1 MIPKIKK
8 ILYATDLSPNSTH
21 ALRYAMNE
29 VIMHNAEIVIL
40 NVFEK
45 ISTANPTA
53 LGAFIDD
60 SQHKKILDDYT
71 SETEDIIKQRLQT
84 IHDEDFQNHP
94 EIADRTTFIE
104 VAEGFPAELILSKAQ
119 ELECDVIVMG
129 THSKGILA
137 NTFLGSTAKRVLR
150 RSRKPVLII
159 PLPKEKSV
167 DISRE
172 L

>member
-1 MIPKIKK
+1 MIPKIRK
-8 ILYATDLSPNSTH
+8 ILYATDLSPNSTY
-21 ALRYAMNE
+21 ALRYVMNE

-45 ISTANPTA
+45 ISTANPTV

-60 SQHKKILDDYT
+60 SQHKKIFDDYT
-71 SETEDIIKQRLQT
+71 AETEDIIKQRLQK
-84 IHDEDFQNHP
+84 IYDEELRNHP
-94 EIADRTTFIE
+94 GFADINTFIE
-104 VAEGFPAELILSKAQ
+104 VAEGFPAELILSKAR

-159 PLPKEKSV
+159 PLPREKSLV
-167 DISRE
+167 TDRE